1 MYIHVTRAEGFPMD
15 LLTLQE
21 TARLLRVT
29 PITVRRYITAGRLP
43 ALKVGKGLRIERQA
57 VERLLDPIGPAGN
70 GSQEPAP
77 AGRPLTYDDPLWQLV
92 GSASSAEPTDAARKY
107 DYLAEAPARRAP

>member
-1 MYIHVTRAEGFPMD
+1 MD

-29 PITVRRYITAGRLP
+29 PITVRRYIAAGRLP
-43 ALKVGKGLRIERQA
+43 AMKVGKGVRVERQA
-57 VERLLDPIGPAGN
+57 VEQLLAPVGPASDG
-70 GSQEPAP
+70 PDRP
-77 AGRPLTYDDPLWQLV
+77 VLAGQPLTYDDPLWELV
-92 GSASSAEPTDAARKY
+92 GSASSAEPTDASRKY